1 MAKTGTQEFIQE
13 QIRKH
18 RDDPHRKAFFIA
30 VSANELT
37 TKNIDKLYDFESGSI
52 KPQGLR
58 MGWQTGESTRI
69 TRFAFNLYN
78 GFVTGSDCTVYTPYF
93 IFSHDVKT
101 RAKQFE
107 AINALFGG

>member
-1 MAKTGTQEFIQE
+1 MAKIGTQEFIQE

-30 VSANELT
+30 ISTNELT
-37 TKNIDKLYDFESGSI
+37 TKNINKLYDFEADAI

-58 MGWQTGESTRI
+58 MSWQTGESNRI

-78 GFVTGSDCTVYTPYF
+78 GFTGPDCTVYTPYF
-93 IFSHDVKT
+93 IFSHDAKT